1 MKINRFISSSLLLLL
16 VQLGFAQN
24 KVSKEI
30 SGQIFEQST
39 SVESVN
45 IINNTTQVT
54 AVSDANGG
62 FSIVAKEGDVLVFSA
77 VNL

>member
-1 MKINRFISSSLLLLL
+1 MKINRFIKTSLLLLL

-39 SVESVN
+39 VVDGVN
-45 IINNTTQVT
+45 IVNNNTT
-54 AVSDANGG
+54 NC
-62 FSIVAKEGDVLVFSA
+62 F
-77 VNL
+77 